1 MLIKGSKEYSAAQA
15 LANKLVRIADTDR
28 IYCNS
33 LWNIYDNELGLF
45 IEKIM
50 KLSGFA
56 AEIAATV
63 EKSMRNPYRSG
74 AVARIS
80 SKQAWVIACAAI
92 ENGIEY

>member
-1 MLIKGSKEYSAAQA
+1 MITKGTEQYSAAQS

-33 LWNIYDNELGLF
+33 LWNIYDNELGIF
-45 IEKIM
+45 IDKIM

-63 EKSMRNPYRSG
+63 SKSMANPYRS

-80 SKQAWVIACAAI
+80 SKQAWCLACAAI

>member
-1 MLIKGSKEYSAAQA
+1 MITKGTEQYSAAQN

-33 LWNIYDNELGLF
+33 LWNIYDNELSIF

-50 KLSGFA
+50 KISGFA

-63 EKSMRNPYRSG
+63 SKSMANPYRSG

-80 SKQAWVIACAAI
+80 SKQAWCLACAAI